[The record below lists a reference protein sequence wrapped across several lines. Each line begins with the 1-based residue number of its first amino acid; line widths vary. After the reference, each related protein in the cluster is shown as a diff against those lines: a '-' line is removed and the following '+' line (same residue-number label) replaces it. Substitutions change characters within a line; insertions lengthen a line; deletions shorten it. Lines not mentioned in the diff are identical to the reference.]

1 MVTVALKEATSKL
14 DELLEEAAKGQEVL
28 IQRED
33 GQAFKIV
40 ASSKRRGGLGKS
52 KGKIWMADDFK
63 TISEGFEEAER
74 LAILEQSKAP
84 QETAGLW
91 RDKDYTESKI

>member
-1 MVTVALKEATSKL
+1 MLTVALKDAKGKL

-28 IQRED
+28 IERED

-63 TISEGFEEAER
+63 ATPEGFGEY
-74 LAILEQSKAP
+74 LE
-84 QETAGLW
+84 
-91 RDKDYTESKI
+91 